1 MATKKE
7 NKKVEKTI
15 QEEEIRKTQEIII
28 NETIINETIKE
39 SEQKEKIKKDS
50 KKSLYGL
57 IFVFINVILVII
69 LGFTTFNKD
78 GNDQGSS
85 FQTTLDIWFQK
96 ENVGYWIIALVLG
109 LVAVLAE
116 AIKFYIMINKTTGK
130 HRPYLSLKTAILG
143 KYYDNITPLGGG
155 GQPFQIY
162 YLTKGG
168 VPGAESMYLPVAS
181 FFMNRLAF
189 LILCITAFIFSAIK
203 GGVVPNTATGTTLLI
218 MSYVGAAFSIFL
230 PAAIF
235 IASFLPKLRAK
246 IIKLCVR
253 VSFKFKLVKNKGA
266 ATRKANKLVND
277 YRKSLFMLA
286 RSKGTVI
293 LVTILSFVYEMS
305 LCSIPYFVVRACGAT
320 ADWFTL
326 MCTCVIGYSA
336 ISFIPTPGNSGAAE
350 LAFTLLFT
358 GIAASTKYWAMTYW
372 RFCCYFLI
380 VIIGMGFVIG
390 GMIKARHERKKHI
403 DETSNLK

>member
-1 MATKKE
+1 M
-7 NKKVEKTI
+7 
-15 QEEEIRKTQEIII
+15 
-28 NETIINETIKE
+28 
-39 SEQKEKIKKDS
+39 
-50 KKSLYGL
+50 
-57 IFVFINVILVII
+57 
-69 LGFTTFNKD
+69 
-78 GNDQGSS
+78 
-85 FQTTLDIWFQK
+85 
-96 ENVGYWIIALVLG
+96 
-109 LVAVLAE
+109 
-116 AIKFYIMINKTTGK
+116 
-130 HRPYLSLKTAILG
+130 
-143 KYYDNITPLGGG
+143 
-155 GQPFQIY
+155 
-162 YLTKGG
+162 
-168 VPGAESMYLPVAS
+168 
-181 FFMNRLAF
+181 
-189 LILCITAFIFSAIK
+189 FS
-203 GGVVPNTATGTTLLI
+203 
-218 MSYVGAAFSIFL
+218 AFSIFL

-253 VSFKFKLVKNKGA
+253 ISFKFKLVKNKGA

-305 LCSIPYFVVRACGAT
+305 LCSIPYFVVRACGVT

-358 GIAASTKYWAMTYW
+358 GIAATTKYWAMAYW

-390 GMIKARHERKKHI
+390 GMIKARYERKKHLN
-403 DETSNLK
+403 ETLNSK

>member
-1 MATKKE
+1 MAAKKE
-7 NKKVEKTI
+7 NKKVDKNI

-28 NETIINETIKE
+28 NETIINQTIKE
-39 SEQKEKIKKDS
+39 SEQKEEIKKDS
-50 KKSLYGL
+50 KKSLFGL
-57 IFVFINVILVII
+57 LFVFINVILVII

-85 FQTTLDIWFQK
+85 FKTTLDIWFQK
-96 ENVGYWIIALVLG
+96 ENVGYWIIALCLG

-116 AIKFYIMINKTTGK
+116 ATKFYILIHKTTGK
-130 HRPYLSLKTAILG
+130 SKPYLSLKTAILG

-189 LILCITAFIFSAIK
+189 LILCITAFIYSAVNGK
-203 GGVVPNTATGTTLLI
+203 VVPNTTAGTTLLI

-235 IASFLPKLRAK
+235 IASFLPKLRVK

-253 VSFKFKLVKNKGA
+253 FSYKFKLVKNKGA

-277 YRKSLFMLA
+277 YRKSLFMLT
-286 RSKGTVI
+286 RSKFTVI
-293 LVTILSFVYEMS
+293 IITILSFVYQMS
-305 LCSIPYFVVRACGAT
+305 LCSIPYFVVRACGGS

-326 MCTCVIGYSA
+326 MCTCVIGSSA

-350 LAFTLLFT
+350 LSFTLLFT
-358 GIAASTKYWAMTYW
+358 GLTASTKYWAMAYW

-380 VIIGMGFVIG
+380 VLIGMGFVIG
-390 GMIKARHERKKHI
+390 GMIKSRHERKKH
-403 DETSNLK
+403 LKESLNSK